1 MNQSTRRFSSRWG
14 FLLSALGIAVGTGNI
29 WRFPRIAA
37 SNGGDDGAGS
47 FLIAW
52 ITFLFLWSIPLI
64 IVEYVMGRTSRK
76 GTVGAFAHFMGKP
89 FSFLGGFIGFVAAAI
104 AFYYSVIV
112 GWNIYYFGNMTFT
125 DLPVTT
131 DGSWKLWN
139 DFQNSSFPILFHAI
153 AMSVG
158 GVAIYK
164 GVSSIEKVNKILIP
178 TLLAIVLLCV
188 FRALSLPGSM
198 AGISYL
204 FTPEWSQLK
213 DPRIWLD
220 ALTQNAW
227 DTGAGWGLFM
237 TYAIYIR
244 KRYGIIKNAFTTA
257 IGNNMVSLLAAI
269 MIFSTVFSI
278 LGNDMGMS
286 KPEILEVMKTSGPGS
301 TGLTFIWMPQ
311 LFAKM
316 SFGKPLAILFFLGLT
331 FAGFSSL
338 ISMLELAVRNL
349 IDFGV
354 KRATAVSWI
363 VGVCFIMGIPSA
375 NNLEILGNQDFV
387 WGIALMLAGV
397 FVAFAAIKYGL
408 SRIIIEVS
416 SESQNDWSFPMW
428 WAPVINYIV
437 PMIGITI
444 FSWWMW
450 LSATVYA
457 PDDWY
462 DPTSYYSVATC
473 LVQWGLVIVI
483 FYGLNNW
490 MNKRLD
496 NPIDI

>member
-1 MNQSTRRFSSRWG
+1 MSQSTPRFSSRWG

-244 KRYGIIKNAFTTA
+244 KRYGIIKNAFSTA

-286 KPEILEVMKTSGPGS
+286 KPEILEVMKTSGPSS